1 MPRGWSRVCHE
12 TGLFLRGISLGF
24 VVTFFQGIF
33 TKNFLEPEKVAI
45 RQSRVTALLRTLI
58 HVVPLG
64 VAIYELVLNLKSHF
78 VGETFDKQSY
88 LQFAAK
94 AHEIAMQ
101 ASIATILLS
110 YIRYQIS
117 AGKGMPFGAVLSGLQ
132 FLQVSYLWSVE
143 LWSSILSKDFQL
155 RKKICFAVLILIC
168 ITVAATAGPSSA
180 SLLIARQG
188 LWSLP
193 HTYLM
198 VNASFLDFWPDRFD
212 KQIRKD
218 CAQVRLDSLHDAP
231 PCLIS
236 TLYSMFTGDPHG
248 TFMNEDPSLLSST
261 FMASESAGLERY
273 YLSSQCRMSSEE
285 QFCATIPQKELL
297 PGYQTVLSKN
307 FYKKN
312 SNGYQF
318 LKKNYYQ
325 PYTIASCVTDAVK
338 DASDQ
343 APLQF
348 ARISETDTELK
359 KDREMVSIPGLTKG
373 QIIKNVSGDNSDF
386 RVAWVDLP
394 MDVFNTGI
402 PGAVIVDSQ
411 DLNGSSYNITTCT
424 LNAGWGSST
433 LMGIKGQPEV
443 AYSHMSNFPSSW
455 PDRKVYWDANGYVF
469 SDVPAFANI
478 SNFSYPQRHISVSK
492 DWIEFLN
499 PTVVLVNNST
509 ANFISHALSLLQSQP
524 TEGNMAR
531 LLNLLLAVAI
541 ADSGAQH
548 DWEGIYEQKLKMLDC
563 LRR

>member
-1 MPRGWSRVCHE
+1 M
-12 TGLFLRGISLGF
+12 
-24 VVTFFQGIF
+24 TFFQGIF

-188 LWSLP
+188 LWPTAS
-193 HTYLM
+193 TYFA
-198 VNASFLDFWPDRFD
+198 VNASVSDLWPDRLD
-212 KQIRKD
+212 DQKVNRS
-218 CAQVRLDSLHDAP
+218 CAVARLDSHQYAP
-231 PCLIS
+231 GCPISELYHLLLEDSVYRSLFHATDDMLLRILIRVPETDFNMDLLAS
-236 TLYSMFTGDPHG
+236 TC
-248 TFMNEDPSLLSST
+248 LLSST
-261 FMASESAGLERY
+261 DQY
-273 YLSSQCRMSSEE
+273 
-285 QFCATIPQKELL
+285 CATAPQTEFMK
-297 PGYQTVLSKN
+297 G
-307 FYKKN
+307 FYFVQ
-312 SNGYQF
+312 SSHYFQVTDLDLYQF
-318 LKKNYYQ
+318 MQKNYYQ
-325 PYTIASCVTDAVK
+325 PYTVASCVTDAAN
-338 DASDQ
+338 ASDQ
-343 APLQF
+343 APLRF
-348 ARISETDTELK
+348 ARISETESENQR
-359 KDREMVSIPGLTKG
+359 DREIVSIPGLTKD
-373 QIIKNVSGDNSDF
+373 QIIDEVSGDNFDF
-386 RVAWVDLP
+386 RVIWIDLP

-402 PGAVIVDSQ
+402 PGAVIVNSQ
-411 DLNGSSYNITTCT
+411 DLNGSSYSITTCT

-433 LMGIKGQPEV
+433 LVSFSGQSSV
-443 AYSHMSNFPSSW
+443 VYSHKSDIPSSW
-455 PDRKVYWDANGYVF
+455 PNEKITLDTNGYVYA
-469 SDVPAFANI
+469 DVPNFANI

-492 DWIEFLN
+492 NWIESLN
-499 PTVVLVNNST
+499 PTIILPDNST
-509 ANFISHALSLLQSQP
+509 RNFISLMLSSSQFQP
-524 TEGNMAR
+524 READVAE
-531 LLNLLLAVAI
+531 LLNLILANGI
-541 ADSGAQH
+541 ANTGTGY
-548 DWEGIYEQKLKMLDC
+548 DWEGIYDQNFVILDSPC
-563 LRR
+563 G